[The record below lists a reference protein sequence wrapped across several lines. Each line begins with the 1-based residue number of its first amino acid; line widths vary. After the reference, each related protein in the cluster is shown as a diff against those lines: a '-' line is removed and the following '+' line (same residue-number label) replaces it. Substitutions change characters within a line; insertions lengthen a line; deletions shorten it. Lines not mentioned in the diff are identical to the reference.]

1 MTKNNKGKKRIR
13 ILCIVLIIFS
23 YCLICT
29 GVARAEET
37 EVKTTQTTENT
48 HMQNTEA
55 SDIKASNTETSNTE
69 VPEPGTTESRTTESG
84 ITESG
89 TTEPIKPDATTAG
102 AGIPSTQEAEPVNA
116 TTEEPPIHAPKVLV
130 SGCTMDT
137 ERLEPGMDATFQ
149 IILYNTSQELDIYN
163 MKLTYESESGE
174 LQPLDTTNSQYVSKL
189 KAGGSITQ
197 SVRMHI
203 PKDLE
208 HYGQKL
214 LVSME
219 YEDENAVAYTA
230 SEQVFLM
237 IYRPL
242 SFHADQPN
250 VPLSVESGQRGTMT
264 VELFNTGKATIY
276 NVCCKL
282 ECRGFLESESYYI
295 GTMNAESNITATLS
309 PIATNR
315 QYGALGDKNTG
326 KYGSVQGKII
336 ITYEDELGN
345 VYTDELTVRTEIT
358 RPADEVEEPKIET
371 VEYSSQ
377 WWISAVVLLLVIN
390 ILVIVAAYYTC
401 KHRV

>member
-1 MTKNNKGKKRIR
+1 MTKNNKGQKRIR

-29 GVARAEET
+29 GVARAEE
-37 EVKTTQTTENT
+37 
-48 HMQNTEA
+48 

-69 VPEPGTTESRTTESG
+69 APEPGT
-84 ITESG
+84 TESG
-89 TTEPIKPDATTAG
+89 TTEPIKPETTTAG
-102 AGIPSTQEAEPVNA
+102 AGIPSTQEAESVNE

-149 IILYNTSQELDIYN
+149 ITLYNTSQELDIYN

-189 KAGGSITQ
+189 KAGGSIIQ

-230 SEQVFLM
+230 SEQVFLT
-237 IYRPL
+237 IYRSL

-390 ILVIVAAYYTC
+390 ILVIVAAYYIC

>member
-29 GVARAEET
+29 GVARAEE
-37 EVKTTQTTENT
+37 
-48 HMQNTEA
+48 

-69 VPEPGTTESRTTESG
+69 VPEPGTTES
-84 ITESG
+84 G
-89 TTEPIKPDATTAG
+89 TTEPIKPETTTAG
-102 AGIPSTQEAEPVNA
+102 AGIPSTQEAESVNE

-149 IILYNTSQELDIYN
+149 ITLYNTSQELDIYN

-189 KAGGSITQ
+189 KAGGSIIQ

-230 SEQVFLM
+230 SEQVFLT
-237 IYRPL
+237 IYRSL

-390 ILVIVAAYYTC
+390 ILVIVAAYYIC

>member
-29 GVARAEET
+29 GVARAEE
-37 EVKTTQTTENT
+37 
-48 HMQNTEA
+48 

-69 VPEPGTTESRTTESG
+69 APEPGT
-84 ITESG
+84 TESG
-89 TTEPIKPDATTAG
+89 TTEPIKPETTTAG
-102 AGIPSTQEAEPVNA
+102 AGIPSTQEAESVNE

-149 IILYNTSQELDIYN
+149 ITLYNTSQELDIYN

-189 KAGGSITQ
+189 KAGGSIIQ

-230 SEQVFLM
+230 SEQVFLT
-237 IYRPL
+237 IYRSL

-390 ILVIVAAYYTC
+390 ILVIVAAYYIC

>member
-13 ILCIVLIIFS
+13 ILCIVLIIFN

-29 GVARAEET
+29 GVARAEE
-37 EVKTTQTTENT
+37 
-48 HMQNTEA
+48 

-69 VPEPGTTESRTTESG
+69 VPEPGTTES
-84 ITESG
+84 G
-89 TTEPIKPDATTAG
+89 TTEPIKPETTTAG
-102 AGIPSTQEAEPVNA
+102 AGIPSTQEAESVNE

-149 IILYNTSQELDIYN
+149 ITLYNTSQELDIYN

-189 KAGGSITQ
+189 KAGGSIIQ

-230 SEQVFLM
+230 SEQVFLT
-237 IYRPL
+237 IYRSL

-390 ILVIVAAYYTC
+390 ILVIVAAYYIC

>member
-29 GVARAEET
+29 GVARAEE
-37 EVKTTQTTENT
+37 
-48 HMQNTEA
+48 

-69 VPEPGTTESRTTESG
+69 APEPGT
-84 ITESG
+84 TESG
-89 TTEPIKPDATTAG
+89 TTEPIKPETTTAG
-102 AGIPSTQEAEPVNA
+102 AGIPSTQEAESVNE

-149 IILYNTSQELDIYN
+149 ITLYNTSQELDIYN

-189 KAGGSITQ
+189 KAGGSIIQ

-230 SEQVFLM
+230 SEQVFLT
-237 IYRPL
+237 IYRSL

-377 WWISAVVLLLVIN
+377 WWISAVVLLFVIN
-390 ILVIVAAYYTC
+390 ILVIVAAYYIC

>member
-1 MTKNNKGKKRIR
+1 M
-13 ILCIVLIIFS
+13 
-23 YCLICT
+23 
-29 GVARAEET
+29 
-37 EVKTTQTTENT
+37 
-48 HMQNTEA
+48 
-55 SDIKASNTETSNTE
+55 
-69 VPEPGTTESRTTESG
+69 
-84 ITESG
+84 
-89 TTEPIKPDATTAG
+89 
-102 AGIPSTQEAEPVNA
+102 
-116 TTEEPPIHAPKVLV
+116 
-130 SGCTMDT
+130 
-137 ERLEPGMDATFQ
+137 
-149 IILYNTSQELDIYN
+149 
-163 MKLTYESESGE
+163 
-174 LQPLDTTNSQYVSKL
+174 DTTNSQYVSKL

-214 LVSME
+214 LVGME

-230 SEQVFLM
+230 SEQVFLT

-377 WWISAVVLLLVIN
+377 WWISVVVLLLVIN